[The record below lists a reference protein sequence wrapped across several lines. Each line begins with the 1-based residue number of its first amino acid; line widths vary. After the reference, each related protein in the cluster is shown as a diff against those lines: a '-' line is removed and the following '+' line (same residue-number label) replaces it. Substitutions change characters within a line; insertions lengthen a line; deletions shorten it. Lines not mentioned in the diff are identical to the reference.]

1 MKVIHRNS
9 HEIYIAKD
17 VSAVNVKKWQESS
30 NTKIPE
36 AGCQR
41 LA

>member
-30 NTKIPE
+30 
-36 AGCQR
+36 R
-41 LA
+41 L